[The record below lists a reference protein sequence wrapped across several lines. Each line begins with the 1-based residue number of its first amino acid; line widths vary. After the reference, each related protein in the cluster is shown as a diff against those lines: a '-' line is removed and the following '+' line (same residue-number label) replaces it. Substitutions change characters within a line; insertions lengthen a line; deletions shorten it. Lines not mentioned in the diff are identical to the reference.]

1 MKYQIVT
8 KNADGFSNFAVED
21 CSIEDFIASMAE
33 KGYKFSGLEDSRFL
47 RQELIGQPKFSN
59 LVGPMYGGQGVTRYE
74 NQSAYDTFSN

>member
-8 KNADGFSNFAVED
+8 KNSDGFSNFSVED
-21 CSIEDFIASMAE
+21 CSIEAFIEAMVE
-33 KGYKFSGLEDSRFL
+33 KGFVFTKFEDSRFL

-74 NQSAYDTFSN
+74 NQSAYDTFST

>member
-21 CSIEDFIASMAE
+21 CSIEAFIEAMVE
-33 KGYKFSGLEDSRFL
+33 KGFVFTKFEDSRFL

-59 LVGPMYGGQGVTRYE
+59 LVPPI
-74 NQSAYDTFSN
+74 S